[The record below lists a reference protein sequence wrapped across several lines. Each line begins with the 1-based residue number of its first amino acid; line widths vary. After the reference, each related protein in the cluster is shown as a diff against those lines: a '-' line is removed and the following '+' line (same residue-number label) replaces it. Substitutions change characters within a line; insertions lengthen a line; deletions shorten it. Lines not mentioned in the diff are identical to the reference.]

1 MNYYGH
7 IIEPLSAGRMLSS
20 ATLNRLDWFG
30 LGAGSI
36 SKTAAFIVLLMVV
49 SWAICS
55 IRNKFS
61 FWILLLSNCILGYF
75 LIQTYSRG
83 SLISITIA
91 IATFLIIAPIKF
103 STLKVTASYIAILTG
118 AIYSNSANFTNRID
132 SMFRLESSSANVR
145 YDLYTAGLK
154 MLTDAPSGIHPPDTP
169 AKIYMRWYQ
178 RMYENEEYNT
188 LVNSHLEFLN
198 RHGIAIKLLY
208 ILFWCFVFCITF
220 SYKKSILCAVTFSLW
235 LAFFANSIFSN
246 VATFWLLW
254 IFPLLLFAI
263 SIWIN
268 KLRFL
273 HVEFYIIMFA
283 LFVFSSLGL
292 FILSYSLQRDTRLR
306 FDNDGIKIGKG
317 NDYHIF
323 ICTPDEKVFGRKYG
337 IELIDAINTND
348 NLAISIGE
356 SPNPEISYKTI
367 IASGEI
373 NIKNIFNAKSKDFVF
388 LNPIYPNTSD
398 IESFF
403 RSNKVHVVLGEITDF
418 ANICRWKNFFN
429 EIKYEN
435 FTILNGAGNYIPNWG
450 TYIRNE

>member
-61 FWILLLSNCILGYF
+61 FWIVLLSNCILGYF

-103 STLKVTASYIAILTG
+103 STLKVTASCIAILTG
-118 AIYSNSANFTNRID
+118 AIYSNSVNFTNRID

-198 RHGIAIKLLY
+198 RHGVAIKLL
-208 ILFWCFVFCITF
+208 
-220 SYKKSILCAVTFSLW
+220 
-235 LAFFANSIFSN
+235 
-246 VATFWLLW
+246 
-254 IFPLLLFAI
+254 
-263 SIWIN
+263 
-268 KLRFL
+268 
-273 HVEFYIIMFA
+273 
-283 LFVFSSLGL
+283 
-292 FILSYSLQRDTRLR
+292 
-306 FDNDGIKIGKG
+306 
-317 NDYHIF
+317 
-323 ICTPDEKVFGRKYG
+323 
-337 IELIDAINTND
+337 
-348 NLAISIGE
+348 
-356 SPNPEISYKTI
+356 
-367 IASGEI
+367 
-373 NIKNIFNAKSKDFVF
+373 
-388 LNPIYPNTSD
+388 
-398 IESFF
+398 
-403 RSNKVHVVLGEITDF
+403 
-418 ANICRWKNFFN
+418 
-429 EIKYEN
+429 
-435 FTILNGAGNYIPNWG
+435 
-450 TYIRNE
+450 